1 MARSSPAISRQSLR
15 SLRLQVT
22 VALAVA
28 AAACAFAASKSSS
41 DELHGAYRDSARDIL
56 RVGSNAFERSY
67 EASALD
73 SSLRSQEEIRRL
85 IDDHPELDSVSIYRA
100 AGGSTL
106 VSVGQQAGGRAE
118 AEMALDAMS
127 SGEELSAE
135 LRDDGRHAEALVTP
149 LRDNG
154 RVVGALAVT
163 YDLSEAHRLLGDRNQ
178 RVALVLAILLFA
190 FTVFTAVVLR
200 RGIFRPLDRLR
211 LATQAVGAGD
221 LATRLGWR
229 RQDELGQLAREF
241 DAMAVDLEENNQRL
255 EELAHRDPLTGL
267 ANHRRFQEVLG
278 KELGYARRDGRPLAV
293 VMLDI
298 DHFKRINDSRGHPF
312 GDELLFGAAA
322 SLRSAMRGL
331 GVVARVGG
339 DEFGLVIPDADG
351 ARALALAEAAR
362 TAVEAAA
369 PMRGSLQCSAG
380 IACFPEDARNAGALL
395 QLADGALS
403 WAKDAG
409 RARSRRYDREHVFVV
424 TEEQRE
430 DFSELIAKPAA
441 VQPVFQPIVSLGSG
455 EAVGFE
461 ALARFEG
468 KPALPP
474 SWWFSQAHR
483 FGLGAALEAEAVRAA
498 LATANRPPGCFLSV
512 NLSPSALSSP
522 ETGGALPDDLHGVV
536 IEITEEE
543 RVLDVDALQ
552 RHLDPLRARGAR
564 IAVDDAGEGYAGLQQ
579 VMSMRADIIK
589 LDRALVAD
597 VHADPA
603 KIALIGSLVHFARST
618 GAVICAEGV
627 ETLDEL
633 RVLIHL
639 GVAYGQGWAL
649 GRPGAG
655 WPRVNDEAARMCR
668 EMRSEQ
674 AKVVPLGSKVRGA
687 GGG

>member
-1 MARSSPAISRQSLR
+1 VVRSSPAIPRQLLR

-28 AAACAFAASKSSS
+28 AAACAIVASKSSS
-41 DELHGAYRDSARDIL
+41 DELHGAYRDSARAIL
-56 RVGSNAFERSY
+56 GVASNAFERSH
-67 EASALD
+67 ETAALG
-73 SSLRSQEEIRRL
+73 SPVLSRAELRELLDQ
-85 IDDHPELDSVSIYRA
+85 HPELESVSIYRA
-100 AGGSTL
+100 GGGSTL
-106 VSVGQQAGGRAE
+106 VSAGQQAGGRTE
-118 AEMALDAMS
+118 GDMALEAMS
-127 SGEELSAE
+127 SGERTSAE

-149 LRDNG
+149 LREEG

-163 YDLSEAHRLLGDRNQ
+163 YDLRPAHQLLGERNE
-178 RVALVLAILLFA
+178 RVALVLGILLLS

-229 RQDELGQLAREF
+229 RQDELGQLSREF
-241 DAMAVDLEENNQRL
+241 DAMAVELEENNQRL

-267 ANHRRFQEVLG
+267 ANHRRFQEVLS
-278 KELGYARRDGRPLAV
+278 KELSHARRDGRPVAV
-293 VMLDI
+293 VILDI
-298 DHFKRINDSRGHPF
+298 DEFKRINDSRGHPF

-322 SLRSAMRGL
+322 SLRSAMRGI

-351 ARALALAEAAR
+351 SRALALAEAAR

-369 PMRGSLQCSAG
+369 PMRGSLHCSAG
-380 IACFPEDARNAGALL
+380 IACFPDDARNAGALL

-403 WAKDAG
+403 WAKDTG
-409 RARSRRYDREHVFVV
+409 RGRSRRYDPEHVFVV

-430 DFSELIAKPAA
+430 DFSQLIARPAA
-441 VQPVFQPIVSLGSG
+441 VQPVFQPIVSLASG

-498 LATANRPPGCFLSV
+498 LAAVDRPPGCFISV
-512 NLSPSALSSP
+512 NLSPSALASP
-522 ETGGALPDDLHGVV
+522 ETGEQLPEDLDGVV

-543 RVLDVDALQ
+543 RVLDVGALQ
-552 RHLDPLRARGAR
+552 RHLDPLRSRGAR

-639 GVAYGQGWAL
+639 GVAHGQGWAL
-649 GRPGAG
+649 GRPGAA
-655 WPRVNDEAARMCR
+655 WPRVNPEAARVCR

-674 AKVVPLGSKVRGA
+674 AKVVPLGSKLRGA
-687 GGG
+687 GSG